1 MSVLFC
7 RASGPDVRMTFVRPA
22 TDGKETMFT
31 PVSVY
36 LPKDEKLESGPVS
49 GILYG
54 RGLAQPASVLAQ
66 EETQNEAEIA

>member
-1 MSVLFC
+1 
-7 RASGPDVRMTFVRPA
+7 MTFVKPA

-36 LPKDEKLESGPVS
+36 LPKHEKLESGPVS

-54 RGLAQPASVLAQ
+54 RGLALPASVN
-66 EETQNEAEIA
+66 TQKEKQNDAEIA

>member
-1 MSVLFC
+1 
-7 RASGPDVRMTFVRPA
+7 MTFVTPA

-36 LPKDEKLESGPVS
+36 LPKHEKLESGPVS

-54 RGLAQPASVLAQ
+54 RGLALPVSLLAN
-66 EETQNEAEIA
+66 EEKPNNDEVV